1 MIAKNKITLTT
12 LGFVVASCVALLS
25 GRTGDKYATI
35 TNAQAQEMLDTVK
48 ADILANYY
56 DPQFHG
62 LDVEKRF
69 GEAREK
75 IAGAKSQDE
84 AFLDIAAAMA
94 ALKDSHTRF
103 HPPVKPYGVDY
114 GFLAQAVGDTDCY
127 VTEVRPDSDAAA
139 KGLKAGDRLLTING
153 ISIVREDIRTVEY
166 SYSVFPQSGFHL
178 GVSSPDGVEQNLVTM
193 AKVIPGQPM
202 VRRSDVLEHATA
214 HRNDRRE
221 DRSRYH
227 AEGKQVLFWKLP
239 DFEVDPDD
247 VDGMLNKTR
256 GYEVVV
262 LDLRGNP
269 GGRISALEKFLGG
282 FFDRDV
288 KIGDRRGRADVK
300 QQIAKTRGDKAFG
313 GKLIVLIDSK
323 SISSAEIF
331 ARVIQLEKRGTV
343 VGDRSA
349 GAVRESRIF
358 YHAVEINRAMVTQYG
373 AWITVADLILGDG
386 KSLENVG
393 VTSDERVLPSPADIA
408 NGRDP
413 VMARAA
419 ALAGMTMTPD
429 EAAKI
434 FPFEWPKEKMPEF
447 D

>member
-1 MIAKNKITLTT
+1 MISKNKIALTI
-12 LGFVVASCVALLS
+12 LGVVAASCHALLQAH
-25 GRTGDKYATI
+25 TGDKYATI
-35 TNAQAQEMLDTVK
+35 TNAQAQEMLDAVK

-62 LDVEKRF
+62 LDIEKRF

-84 AFLDIAAAMA
+84 ALLDIAAAVA

-103 HPPVKPYGVDY
+103 RPPARPYGVEY
-114 GFLAQAVGDTDCY
+114 GFAAQAIGDTDCY
-127 VTEVRPDSDAAA
+127 VTAVRPDSDAAA
-139 KGLKAGDRLLTING
+139 KGLKGGDRLLTING
-153 ISIVREDIRTVEY
+153 ISIVRDDIRTMEY

-178 GVSSPDGVEQNLVTM
+178 SVRSPEGTEQNLVAM

-202 VRRSDVLEHATA
+202 VRHSDVLEHATT

-239 DFEVDPDD
+239 DFNVDPDD
-247 VDGMLNKTR
+247 VDGMVNKTR
-256 GYEVVV
+256 GFETVIF
-262 LDLRGNP
+262 DLRGNP
-269 GGRISALEKFLGG
+269 GGRVSALAKFLGG
-282 FFDRDV
+282 FFNRDV
-288 KIGDRRGRADVK
+288 KIGNRKGRTDVK
-300 QQIAKTRGDKAFG
+300 QEIAKSRGDKAFG
-313 GKLIVLIDSK
+313 GKLLVLVDSR
-323 SISSAEIF
+323 STSAAEIF
-331 ARVIQLEKRGTV
+331 ARIVQLQRRGTV
-343 VGDRSA
+343 LGDRSG
-349 GAVRESRIF
+349 GAVMESKYY
-358 YHAVEINRAMVTQYG
+358 YHAVELNRVMVTQYG
-373 AWITVADLILGDG
+373 AMITVADLILGDA

-393 VTSDERVLPSPADIA
+393 VIPDERVLPSPADIA

-413 VMARAA
+413 VIARAA
-419 ALAGMTMTPD
+419 ALAGLTMTAD

-434 FPFEWPKEKMPEF
+434 FPFEWPKEKMPEI

>member
-1 MIAKNKITLTT
+1 MNSSNKIKMI
-12 LGFVVASCVALLS
+12 VVGVLAAGGIGLLPAH
-25 GRTGDKYATI
+25 TGDKYATI
-35 TNAQAQEMLDTVK
+35 TNAQAQVMLDTVK
-48 ADILANYY
+48 ADIQTYYY

-62 LDVEKRF
+62 LNLDKRF

-75 IAGAKSQDE
+75 IGAAKSQDE
-84 AFLDIAAAMA
+84 ALLDIAAAMA

-103 HPPVKPYGVDY
+103 RPPAKPYGVEY
-114 GFLAQAVGDTDCY
+114 GFLARAVGETDCY
-127 VTEVRPDSDAAA
+127 VTQVRPDSDAAA
-139 KGLKAGDRLLTING
+139 KGLKAGDRLLSING
-153 ISIVREDIRTVEY
+153 ITIVRDDLRTIEY

-178 GVSSPDGVEQNLVTM
+178 GVRSPDGTEQNLVTM
-193 AKVIPGQPM
+193 AKVIPGQ
-202 VRRSDVLEHATA
+202 VQIRRSDLLEHRTA
-214 HRNDRRE
+214 HRFDTSE

-239 DFEVDPDD
+239 DFNVDPDD
-247 VDGMLNKTR
+247 VDGMVNKTR
-256 GYEVVV
+256 GFATVV

-269 GGRISALEKFLGG
+269 GGRIAALDKFLGG
-282 FFDRDV
+282 FFDHDV
-288 KIGDRRGRADVK
+288 KIGDRNGRTDVK
-300 QQIAKTRGDKAFG
+300 AQIAKGRGDKAFG

-343 VGDRSA
+343 LGDRSA
-349 GAVRESRIF
+349 GAVMESRIY
-358 YHAVEINRAMVTQYG
+358 YHAVELNQSMVSQYG
-373 AWITVADLILGDG
+373 AWITVADLVMGDG

-393 VTSDERVLPSPADIA
+393 VTPDERVLPTPADMA
-408 NGRDP
+408 SGRDP

-419 ALAGMTMTPD
+419 ALAGLNMTPD

-434 FPFEWPKEKMPEF
+434 FPFEWPKEKMPEI